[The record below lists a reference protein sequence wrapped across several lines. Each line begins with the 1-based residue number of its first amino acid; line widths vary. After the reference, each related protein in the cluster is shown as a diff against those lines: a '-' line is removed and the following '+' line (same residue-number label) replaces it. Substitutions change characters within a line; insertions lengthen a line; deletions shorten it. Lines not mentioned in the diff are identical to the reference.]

1 MPSRAAGQR
10 VEVALAIVAA
20 TRPPR
25 PTGAVPP
32 MFRRWGAFTYRFRR
46 PIVVLAVLLAVGSA
60 FLATQVT
67 GSLSA
72 GGWSDPN
79 SESVAVADRLKNEF
93 GASGGSIVAV
103 FQGDA
108 GADARS
114 PAFQAEIATALQRLV
129 ADDRVD

>member
-1 MPSRAAGQR
+1 
-10 VEVALAIVAA
+10 
-20 TRPPR
+20 
-25 PTGAVPP
+25 

-60 FLATQVT
+60 FLATKVT

-79 SESVAVADRLKNEF
+79 SESVAVADRLKDDF

-103 FQGDA
+103 FEGGA

-114 PAFQAEIATALQRLV
+114 PTLPAPKSARSSASPPGSRF
-129 ADDRVD
+129 